1 MRIELTTYAPCQTPA
16 VTVRVR
22 RSSLPD
28 DPLLET
34 MLSPHSH
41 QVVDAPCS
49 PIDPEHEQRAHTR
62 RCVPVVSS
70 GLEWEKLTARSKR
83 TVQPAPPRI
92 PPLQVQQ
99 HLMGIHSGGPALQAI
114 HSAVQSF
121 HESIHSTLL
130 WNHTENTHKQIH
142 HAPPLLFY
150 SKHLEPVD
158 HA

>member
-1 MRIELTTYAPCQTPA
+1 MEVMRIELTTYAPCQTPA

-83 TVQPAPPRI
+83 TVQPAPYESGVSELLCARLSNPELICQITPR
-92 PPLQVQQ
+92 
-99 HLMGIHSGGPALQAI
+99 
-114 HSAVQSF
+114 
-121 HESIHSTLL
+121 
-130 WNHTENTHKQIH
+130 
-142 HAPPLLFY
+142 PPLLPQVP
-150 SKHLEPVD
+150 HD
-158 HA
+158 G